1 MAVEIEN
8 NDIVIGSRFVSK
20 KKPKSLRMFGN
31 NLIQAMVKITTGITI
46 NDPTSGMRAYNR
58 RAIKELATGPNLG
71 PEPDTLSY
79 LIKKRGMR
87 IKEVQVEMAERIA
100 GESYL
105 NLRNSARYMTRMAF
119 SVLFV
124 QFFR

>member
-1 MAVEIEN
+1 MTAPQNSHPIALALALS
-8 NDIVIGSRFVSK
+8 DAGC
-20 KKPKSLRMFGN
+20 
-31 NLIQAMVKITTGITI
+31 
-46 NDPTSGMRAYNR
+46 R
-58 RAIKELATGPNLG
+58 R
-71 PEPDTLSY
+71 TLSY